1 MNIYQENTK
10 IREDIIDGC
19 GNWIWPK
26 LDTGAWNGPSR
37 EWGEHHKPNV
47 LKYVS
52 NFTSVIQAGGN
63 CGLYPRLYANMFK
76 WVYTFEPEP
85 MNFYCLV
92 QNTQVPNIFKFNCAL
107 GDMKRSVSL
116 NCAGQ
121 ENVGTFTITED
132 QGNMNIP
139 MMRID
144 DLFYDKVGLIHLDVE
159 GYEEKILHGAVE
171 TIKEHRPV
179 MMLECGRGTDIER
192 FISDLEYEYAGQS
205 SSDAIWIP
213 R

>member
-52 NFTSVIQAGGN
+52 NFTTVIQAGGN
-63 CGLYPRLYANMFK
+63 CGLYPRLYANMFN

-92 QNTQVPNIFKFNCAL
+92 QNVVFKSFYYITVEYN
-107 GDMKRSVSL
+107 RFL
-116 NCAGQ
+116 NSFFVHS
-121 ENVGTFTITED
+121 N
-132 QGNMNIP
+132 
-139 MMRID
+139 
-144 DLFYDKVGLIHLDVE
+144 LFSFGLQMLNN
-159 GYEEKILHGAVE
+159 KLHRNH
-171 TIKEHRPV
+171 I
-179 MMLECGRGTDIER
+179 
-192 FISDLEYEYAGQS
+192 IS
-205 SSDAIWIP
+205 
-213 R
+213 